1 MQIEQ
6 KNVKRANIFK
16 VFFAFRK
23 HFLPKKRKNVLKHN
37 FTTKKIGDTS
47 QHLRFNQPSQ
57 PLTIHRKALDT
68 VGTNCTPKAAAI
80 RRKLDSCT
88 STLPR
93 STLAI

>member
-16 VFFAFRK
+16 VFFCIPQTFFTQK
-23 HFLPKKRKNVLKHN
+23 EKNVLKHN

-47 QHLRFNQPSQ
+47 LHLRFNQPSQ